1 MVGCQNRCAQADPW
15 KPLTSVLNVDKCGAS
30 LHPDVRLA
38 RRSEALPPPRSSRGA
53 SALLVLQHVQPL
65 LVLGLERHD
74 EVLRGDLAPA
84 VLVHLARE
92 DVVQAWRG
100 HTKQT

>member
-1 MVGCQNRCAQADPW
+1 MF
-15 KPLTSVLNVDKCGAS
+15 NVDKCGS

-38 RRSEALPPPRSSRGA
+38 RRSRPLPSRRGA
-53 SALLVLQHVQPL
+53 DGGSALLGLQDVQPL

-74 EVLRGDLAPA
+74 EVVRGHLAPA

-92 DVVQAWRG
+92 DVVQAW
-100 HTKQT
+100 

>member
-1 MVGCQNRCAQADPW
+1 MWSISASRCAPGTA
-15 KPLTSVLNVDKCGAS
+15 LRGSAS
-30 LHPDVRLA
+30 A
-38 RRSEALPPPRSSRGA
+38 AEPPGA